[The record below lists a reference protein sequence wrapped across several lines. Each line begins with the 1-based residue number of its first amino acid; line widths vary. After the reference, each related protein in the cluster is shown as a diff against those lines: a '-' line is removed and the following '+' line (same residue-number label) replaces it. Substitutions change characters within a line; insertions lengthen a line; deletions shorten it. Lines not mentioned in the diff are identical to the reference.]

1 MFRCYSYTIIR
12 ECLLPNSAT
21 YRHQYGPNICSLTTT
36 VLTTHRCVLMDY
48 VNNCKFS
55 KHKLMRSPDD
65 GVTVTPKHVGVV
77 LMYILIL
84 FFEKNKHKLMGSLML
99 DLF

>member
-1 MFRCYSYTIIR
+1 
-12 ECLLPNSAT
+12 
-21 YRHQYGPNICSLTTT
+21 
-36 VLTTHRCVLMDY
+36 
-48 VNNCKFS
+48 
-55 KHKLMRSPDD
+55 MRSPDD